1 MFLAKLVTDRIGR
14 FFSTGVGC
22 ALCLGAGLAL
32 SGPRVWAQAEPSSAV
47 LPADQVITSIQ
58 QYWDLT
64 PEQKS
69 RPQAFEFE
77 CYVTFFDRDWTIL
90 FIQDLKGSG
99 AYVPYGDNP
108 FPFKSGQRL
117 LASGVFVPPNANVS
131 FEHAKIT
138 TTSQGTGW
146 PDAAPTAGKLTHTSE
161 FITKFVSLEGF
172 VDRFRQ
178 VAPGTPQG
186 LGYLQM
192 TLSAEGMPVIVWV
205 QIEPGQTSLDLTDAT
220 VRIEGVYNPKIG
232 PDGKLASLE
241 IMVPSFAHLTVINHL
256 KDDPRFTLPIVPID
270 SLAKRPADQ
279 RVRVAGLVKA
289 QESGRFVRIRDDTG
303 QIDIIT
309 GQTRPCVINELI
321 EAVGYPSIN
330 GTEWQLVGGQFR
342 AVPLPTGV
350 DAAPVAAGTQTG
362 PLRLAAQ
369 VLELSAK
376 EASEERAVWLM
387 GVVTWSHRD
396 FPFFFIQD
404 SSGGVCVM
412 RDKSNSM
419 LRSPGRNVEVRGV
432 TGMGQFAPVVQASR
446 FDRVSD
452 LPLPIAR
459 QTSLEHALTGVEEAQ
474 WVEMRGYLRQ
484 IHQQDGWN
492 QLEMATAAGDFIAML
507 PPNTDVSNMI
517 GAVVR
522 LHGVCT
528 ASTTEQRK
536 LTGIK
541 LWVPSAE
548 YVQVEEPAPRD
559 PFDVPQHTLASLGQ
573 YGGVQSFNRRLR
585 VSGTVLYQAPGH
597 SISIQEGGDSLQI
610 LARSKAPL
618 QPGDRIEAVGF
629 LGRQGGRVVLREA
642 VCRKTGSG
650 AQPAAHRLEVEK
662 QAIAA
667 EDGQLVTIEG
677 VLIGNS
683 RAADQIRLTL
693 QTQNAI
699 FEAYLEGARQS
710 GDPAGLSN
718 NSRLA
723 LTGVYEVK
731 YDQFGQPEAF
741 QLNLRSTAD
750 IALVESPSWWTR
762 GRILGITGTLA
773 LGTLTF
779 IAWVAALRRR
789 VNEQT
794 AQIREQL
801 KRESWLEAELQRA
814 GKLESLGLLAG
825 GIAHDFNNLL
835 TVMMGNLSLAGLD
848 ENLTEDSVKSLRTAE
863 KAAVRARDL
872 TQQLLTFAKGGAPI
886 RGAVSL
892 PEVVREVAE
901 FALRGAKTRCEFE
914 IPADLWPANADKGQ
928 IGQVVQNIVINAM
941 QAMSVGGLIK
951 ISLRNETVGAELSQ
965 MMTPGRYVHLAI
977 TDHGPGISPEDLQR
991 IFDPYFTTK
1000 KQGNGLG
1007 LATVYSIVKK
1017 HLGHISAESVPGQG
1031 TTFKIWLPAAKNEAV
1046 PEIIPVLA
1054 APTDTGRKT
1063 ARVLFMDDEES
1074 ICHLGS
1080 AILRRIGKEVTTVTE
1095 GAQALQEFE
1104 RARQAGQPYDLVI
1117 LDLTIP
1123 GGMGGRETM
1132 QRLLQLDPEIK
1143 AIVSSGYSND
1153 LVLSDYQAHGFC
1165 GMISKPYDIADFT
1178 HAVERVLKG
1187 ERA

>member
-1 MFLAKLVTDRIGR
+1 MFLVKLVTGR
-14 FFSTGVGC
+14 TGRLLSTVLGC
-22 ALCLGAGLAL
+22 ALWLGAGLAL
-32 SGPRVWAQAEPSSAV
+32 PVSHSCAQTALAKE
-47 LPADQVITSIQ
+47 ADSEKRLITSIQ
-58 QYWDLT
+58 QYWDLS

-69 RPQAFEFE
+69 QTQKFEIQG
-77 CYVTFFDRDWTIL
+77 YVTFADPDWPSL
-90 FIQDLKGSG
+90 YIQDLNGSG
-99 AYVPYGDNP
+99 AYVPFGDNP
-108 FPFKSGQRL
+108 YRFKSGEFIV
-117 LASGVFVPPNANVS
+117 ASGEFVPPNANIS
-131 FEHAKIT
+131 FEHATIKP
-138 TTSQGTGW
+138 QGKGW
-146 PDAAPTAGKLTHTSE
+146 PESVSTAGKLTE
-161 FITKFVSLEGF
+161 ANRFITKFVSMEGF

-178 VAPGTPQG
+178 VGPAKPQG
-186 LGYLQM
+186 QGYLQM
-192 TLSAEGMPVIVWV
+192 TLSAEGMPVVVWV
-205 QIEPGQTSLDLTDAT
+205 QVAPDQAVSDLTDT
-220 VRIEGVYNPKIG
+220 TIRVEGVYNPKIG
-232 PDGKLASLE
+232 PDGKLAALE
-241 IMVPSFAHLTVINHL
+241 IMVPSFAHMAVINHL
-256 KDDPRFTLPIVPID
+256 RDDPRFTLPISTID
-270 SLAKRPADQ
+270 SLAKLPSDR

-303 QIDIIT
+303 QIDVIT
-309 GQTRPCVINELI
+309 GQTRPCTINERI

-342 AVPLPTGV
+342 PMAPAPGGATAPAI
-350 DAAPVAAGTQTG
+350 AAPSVTG

-376 EASEERAVWLM
+376 EAMEGRDVWLT

-412 RDKSNSM
+412 RDKTDSM
-419 LRSPGRNVEVRGV
+419 LRSPGRNVEVHGV
-432 TGMGQFAPVVQASR
+432 TGMGQYAPVVQASR

-474 WVEMRGYLRQ
+474 WVEMRGYLRSIRQ
-484 IHQQDGWN
+484 VNGWN
-492 QLEMATAAGDFIAML
+492 QLEMSTAAGDFIAML
-507 PPNTDVSNMI
+507 PPNSEISPMI

-528 ASTTEQRK
+528 ASATEQRK

-541 LWVPSAE
+541 LWVPSAD
-548 YVQVEEPAPRD
+548 YVQVDEPAPKD
-559 PFDVPQHTLASLGQ
+559 PFDVPKHSLASLGQ
-573 YGGVQSFNRRLR
+573 YSGVQSFSRRLR
-585 VSGTVLYQAPGH
+585 VAGTVLHHVPGNLLY
-597 SISIQEGGDSLQI
+597 ILDGNDSLPV
-610 LARSKAPL
+610 LARGKEPL
-618 QPGDRIEAVGF
+618 KPGDRVEAVGF

-642 VCRKTGSG
+642 VYRKTGSG
-650 AQPAAHRLEVEK
+650 TQPAPHVIEVGK
-662 QAIAA
+662 QALGS
-667 EDGQLVTIEG
+667 EDGQLVTIQG
-677 VLIGNS
+677 ALIGNS

-693 QTQNAI
+693 QTPNGI
-699 FEAYLEGARQS
+699 FEAHLDGVTDRGA
-710 GDPAGLSN
+710 LSDLSL

-731 YDQFGQPEAF
+731 YDQFGQPETF
-741 QLNLRSTAD
+741 QLSLRAPED
-750 IALVESPSWWTR
+750 IALLESPSWWTR
-762 GRILGITGTLA
+762 GRILSITGALA

-801 KRESWLEAELQRA
+801 KRESWLEEELQRA

-835 TVMMGNLSLAGLD
+835 TVMMGNLSLAGMD
-848 ENLTEDSVKSLRTAE
+848 ENLTDESIQSLRTAE

-951 ISLRNETVGAELSQ
+951 IALRNETVGPELGK
-965 MMTPGRYVHLAI
+965 MMLPGRYVHLSI
-977 TDHGPGISPEDLQR
+977 TDHGPGISAEDLPR

-1017 HLGHISAESVPGQG
+1017 HLGHISAESVLGQG
-1031 TTFKIWLPAAKNEAV
+1031 TTFNIWLPAANSEATH
-1046 PEIIPVLA
+1046 ETIPLPIGPVVS
-1054 APTDTGRKT
+1054 GRKA

-1080 AILRRIGKEVTTVTE
+1080 TILRRIGKEVTTV
-1095 GAQALQEFE
+1095 GDGSRAVQEFQ
-1104 RARQAGQPYDLVI
+1104 QAQQEGHPYDLVI

-1132 QRLLQLDPEIK
+1132 EKLLQLDPAVK

-1153 LVLSDYQAHGFC
+1153 LVLSDYQAHGFR